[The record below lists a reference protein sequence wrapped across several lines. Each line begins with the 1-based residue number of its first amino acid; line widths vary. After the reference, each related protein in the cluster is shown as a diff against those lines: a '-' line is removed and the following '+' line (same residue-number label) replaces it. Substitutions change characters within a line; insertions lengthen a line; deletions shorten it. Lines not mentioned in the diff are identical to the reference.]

1 MRARTDNLKLRTN
14 SFFGYFL
21 LSHRLAYFEV
31 SIVRM
36 ISLKIS
42 YVWNKRMIL
51 LPNWFLSLLCLC
63 DPDPHPPPPH
73 LASIGGRV
81 GSLVY
86 RYDEDDLNQTVD
98 PEEKESADEDSREN
112 NSVSFEFWA
121 FWILFLLINHFHSTD
136 VSSWQKNSSRV
147 VCSRSMWCVLRHWIF
162 TEYRGVWKADCLV
175 GSAS

>member
-1 MRARTDNLKLRTN
+1 
-14 SFFGYFL
+14 
-21 LSHRLAYFEV
+21 
-31 SIVRM
+31 M

-51 LPNWFLSLLCLC
+51 LPNWFLLLLCLC
-63 DPDPHPPPPH
+63 DTPPPN

-121 FWILFLLINHFHSTD
+121 F
-136 VSSWQKNSSRV
+136 
-147 VCSRSMWCVLRHWIF
+147 
-162 TEYRGVWKADCLV
+162 
-175 GSAS
+175 